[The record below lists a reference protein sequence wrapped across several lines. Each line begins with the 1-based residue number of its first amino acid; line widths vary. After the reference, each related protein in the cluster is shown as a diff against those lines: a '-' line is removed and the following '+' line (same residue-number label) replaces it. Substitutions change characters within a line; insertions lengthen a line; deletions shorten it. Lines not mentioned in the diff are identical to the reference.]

1 MQALSLIDPPAKDP
15 RNLAY
20 LYPSMPLHAYKQRTD
35 QYYKAITLAQVEQA
49 ARINGQILVPGIC
62 LNWSRK
68 KKLADRQ
75 IILFRRAYYFIDADK
90 MTATEKRKY
99 AEICEQGVI

>member
-68 KKLADRQ
+68 KKASRSAD
-75 IILFRRAYYFIDADK
+75 YFISS
-90 MTATEKRKY
+90 RLLFY
-99 AEICEQGVI
+99 RCR